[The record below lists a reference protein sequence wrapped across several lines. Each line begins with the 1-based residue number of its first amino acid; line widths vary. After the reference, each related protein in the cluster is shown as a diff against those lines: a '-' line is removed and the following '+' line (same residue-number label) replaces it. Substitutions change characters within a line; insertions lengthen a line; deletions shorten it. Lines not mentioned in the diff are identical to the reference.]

1 MISTS
6 TLNRD
11 FQSILTSKG
20 SDVFKKGDVEFIGHL
35 KKDAQVV
42 FDDNSVGYRTTLLTT
57 LNSLDCANLKL
68 RDTITEVATSTS
80 YKITQILK
88 ENKVLARLVL
98 EKI

>member
-1 MISTS
+1 MLS
-6 TLNRD
+6 RD
-11 FQSILTSKG
+11 MNALLSSKG
-20 SDVFKKGDVEFIGHL
+20 SDEFVKGEKTFYGNL

-42 FDDNSVGYRTTLLTT
+42 FDDNSMGYRTTLLTT
-57 LNSLDCANLKL
+57 LESINTTGVKL
-68 RDTITEVATSTS
+68 RDIITEIATGEN